1 MTSKEVQQGL
11 AAQPAF
17 FPVLAA
23 AGRSA
28 EIPGDADVYGFL
40 VGSWDLDVRRYAGVD
55 VSRDGVR
62 GEVHA
67 AWVLEGRAIQ
77 DVWIMPERSTRHPAL
92 PRGQNMYGTTLR
104 LWDPALSAWRIQW
117 SNPAGNHY
125 EQQIGRRMGS
135 DIVQLGTRVNG
146 VATRW
151 RFVEIT
157 ADSFHW
163 LGDTLQPDG
172 ATWTLE
178 GEFLA
183 RRVR

>member
-1 MTSKEVQQGL
+1 M

-17 FPVLAA
+17 CPALTA

-28 EIPGDADVYGFL
+28 EIPADADVYGFL
-40 VGSWDLDVRRYAGVD
+40 VGSWALDVHRYSGVD
-55 VSRDGVR
+55 LSHDGVR
-62 GEVHA
+62 GELHA

-77 DVWIMPERSTRHPAL
+77 DVWIMPERSARHPAL
-92 PRGQNMYGTTLR
+92 PRGQIT
-104 LWDPALSAWRIQW
+104 LSAEPDRKPLRTAGR
-117 SNPAGNHY
+117 PA
-125 EQQIGRRMGS
+125 IGS
-135 DIVQLGTRVNG
+135 DIVQLGTRANR

-163 LGDTLQPDG
+163 LGDALQPDG

-178 GEFLA
+178 GEFLT

>member
-11 AAQPAF
+11 STQPAF
-17 FPVLAA
+17 CPVLAA
-23 AGRSA
+23 AGRSD
-28 EIPGDADVYGFL
+28 EISDDADVYGFL

-55 VSRDGVR
+55 ASRDGVR
-62 GEVHA
+62 GELHA

-77 DVWIMPERSTRHPAL
+77 DVWIMPERSARHPAL
-92 PRGQNMYGTTLR
+92 PPGQNMYGTTLR
-104 LWDPALSAWRIQW
+104 LWDPALSAWRIHW

-125 EQQIGRRMGS
+125 EQQIGRRIGS
-135 DIVQLGTRVNG
+135 DIVQVGTRANG

-163 LGDTLQPDG
+163 LGDALQPDG
-172 ATWTLE
+172 TTWTLE